1 MQGRAGEAAFF
12 DSELIIKRILINL
25 FKYIHKKSNISCRV
39 HVINYFKFSLKMFF
53 SVR

>member
-25 FKYIHKKSNISCRV
+25 LLSIFTKNQIFLVEFTSLTIS
-39 HVINYFKFSLKMFF
+39 SL
-53 SVR
+53 V